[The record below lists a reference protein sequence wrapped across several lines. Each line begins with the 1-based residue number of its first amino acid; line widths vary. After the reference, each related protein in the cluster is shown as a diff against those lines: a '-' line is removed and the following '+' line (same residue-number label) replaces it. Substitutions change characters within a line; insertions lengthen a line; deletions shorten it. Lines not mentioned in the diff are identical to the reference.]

1 MRTLLFSALA
11 AGLLLT
17 QTPQDSA
24 PVRPGV
30 GAVAPAFRL
39 NDQSGRAVKLTAPK
53 PGEDGAWTVLA
64 FFPKAATPG

>member
-1 MRTLLFSALA
+1 MFF
-11 AGLLLT
+11 
-17 QTPQDSA
+17 D
-24 PVRPGV
+24 
-30 GAVAPAFRL
+30 AFDYGIRL